1 MNETLRQRLI
11 FQLRYALGE
20 LEKPIDEDYT
30 VIFDIIETEYEFDGY
45 TLNQPYTPRD

>member
-20 LEKPIDEDYT
+20 LEKPIDDDHT
-30 VIFDIIETEYEFDGY
+30 IVFDIVETEYEFDGEI
-45 TLNQPYTPRD
+45 LNLPYLTRD